1 MSVSKD
7 SFNVIEIISRAP
19 WFKNLPATAHEE
31 LAKGAKLELMK
42 SNDYVFGV
50 GQRTDSI
57 FCILTGWVRVSVNSA
72 DGDEFA
78 LTDLQTESWAG
89 EASLFNDKPRVI
101 DLHVKKDA
109 WVLKIHRSVVN
120 RIGEQYPSMYR
131 DVAEYQVDR
140 ARGVY
145 ELLAGMVLYPLKSRL
160 AGRLLSMADE
170 TGRVVSEGIQ
180 IPQKM
185 SQSDLARLCMGSRQ
199 RVNKILREW
208 QNQSLVVMLDDHY
221 VITSLERL
229 SEEVELSER

>member
-1 MSVSKD
+1 MTVSKD
-7 SFNVIEIISRAP
+7 SFNVIEIIARGP
-19 WFKNLPATAHEE
+19 WFKNLPACAHEE
-31 LAKGAKLELMK
+31 LAKGAKLELLK

-57 FCILTGWVRVSVNSA
+57 FCILTGWVRASVNSA

-120 RIGEQYPSMYR
+120 RIGEQYPLMYR
-131 DVAEYQVDR
+131 DVAAYQVER

-145 ELLAGMVLYPLKSRL
+145 ELLAGMLLYPLKSRL

-170 TGRVVSEGIQ
+170 TGQVVSEGVQ
-180 IPQKM
+180 IPQRM

-208 QNQSLVVMLDDHY
+208 QNQSLVVMCDDRY
-221 VITSLERL
+221 VITSIERL
-229 SEEVELSER
+229 AEEIELSER

>member
-1 MSVSKD
+1 MTISRD
-7 SFNVIEIISRAP
+7 SFNALEIVARGP
-19 WFKNLPATAHEE
+19 WFQSLPASAHEE
-31 LAKGAKLELMK
+31 LAKAAKLELMK

-57 FCILTGWVRVSVNSA
+57 YCILSGWVRVSVNSA

-78 LTDLQTESWAG
+78 LTDLQSESWAG

-109 WVLKIHRSVVN
+109 WVLKIHRGVVN
-120 RIGEQYPSMYR
+120 RIGEQYPVMFR
-131 DVAEYQVDR
+131 DIAAYQVER
-140 ARGVY
+140 ARGIY
-145 ELLAGMVLYPLKSRL
+145 ELLAGMLLYPLKSRL
-160 AGRLLSMADE
+160 AGRLLAMCEES
-170 TGRVVSEGIQ
+170 GVVSKEGVR

-208 QNQSLVVMLDDHY
+208 QAQALVEMVDDCY
-221 VITSLERL
+221 VIRDVASLADQIEI
-229 SEEVELSER
+229 SER